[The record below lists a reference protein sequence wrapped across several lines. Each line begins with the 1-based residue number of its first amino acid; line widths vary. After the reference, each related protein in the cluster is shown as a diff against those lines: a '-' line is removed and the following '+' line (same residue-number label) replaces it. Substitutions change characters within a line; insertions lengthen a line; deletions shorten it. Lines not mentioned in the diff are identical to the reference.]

1 MRQIWG
7 ALLKSYSVT
16 EWLSL
21 LLFAAVVAVAGGTA
35 WRKWQASRYTPEE
48 LERRRREMLM
58 GCGKMG
64 DATLVDIRDQLVFY
78 SYDVRGIEYTASQD
92 VSGLAESLPEDADA
106 AGPVAVKYDP
116 RNPANS
122 IIISEEWSGIRK
134 SGVGR

>member
-7 ALLKSYSVT
+7 VRLNSYSVT
-16 EWLSL
+16 ELFSFL
-21 LLFAAVVAVAGGTA
+21 LIALVVAVVGRIV
-35 WRKWQASRYTPEE
+35 WRKWQGSRYTPEE
-48 LERRRREMLM
+48 LERQRREMLM

-64 DATLVDIRDQLVFY
+64 DATLVDIRDNLVFY

-92 VSGLAESLPEDADA
+92 VGGLADSLPEDADA